1 MQGNSLNVLVVD
13 DDCINLA
20 LLKAILNNEG
30 HQAVLA
36 RDGQEAVAIFSQVQV
51 DMVLMDVMM
60 PVMDGYEATRQI
72 KKIAG
77 ERFVPVIFLTALNDE
92 TSLAKCVEYGGDD
105 FLTKP
110 YNHTIL
116 RAKID
121 AMARVGQL
129 HSMVKA
135 QRDELAYHHE
145 RILREQEVVRTVF
158 SNIVHSGNL
167 NEPCI
172 KYMISPMALFN
183 GDLLLAARQPSGTM
197 RIMLAD
203 FTGHGLSAAVGA
215 MPAADIFYRM
225 TAKGF
230 SISDV
235 IGEINRKLRKILPS
249 GLFCAA
255 CLIDIDHH
263 EQKFSIWNGG
273 VPDILVRSS
282 GGGIRQRYVSRHL
295 PLGVVGN
302 DRLDVS
308 MEIGEITRGDSVYL
322 YTDGVIEAWNKRGEM
337 FGQQRLEAYLSSGR
351 NSSGIFDE
359 IREGLIDFMGDQSQ
373 ADDITLMEVICDD
386 IIAQDHSGA
395 ICVVPDDTEDAGKSH
410 PARSIA
416 WQSNFEMDIDTL
428 RRFDPL
434 PLLLHMVMEI
444 QGLDDHRENLYMILA
459 ELYSNALDHGL
470 LGLDSSLKV
479 TPHGFSEYYTMREK
493 ALVSL
498 RQGRIRVGL
507 KHMPADGGG
516 KLVIRLEDSGSGFDY
531 RKQMLSLE
539 ENISSSGRGIALV
552 RSLCCHVEYFGAGN
566 VVEATYHWQG
576 HQPGDQ
582 FSPQA

>member
-1 MQGNSLNVLVVD
+1 MLVVD
-13 DDCINLA
+13 DDSINLA

-30 HQAVLA
+30 HQIFLA
-36 RDGQEAVAIFSQVQV
+36 TDGQEAVAIFSQVQV
-51 DMVLMDVMM
+51 DIVLMDVMM

-92 TSLAKCVEYGGDD
+92 KSLAKCVECGGDD

-129 HSMVKA
+129 HSTVKA

-158 SNIVHSGNL
+158 SNIVHSGSL

-172 KYMISPMALFN
+172 KFLISPMALFN
-183 GDLLLAARQPSGTM
+183 GDLLLAARQPSGAM

-215 MPAADIFYRM
+215 MPTADIFYRM

-235 IGEINRKLRKILPS
+235 ISEINRKLRKILPS

-255 CLIDIDHH
+255 CLIDIDNN
-263 EQKFSIWNGG
+263 EKKFSVWNGG
-273 VPDILVRSS
+273 VPDVLVRSS
-282 GGGIRQRYVSRHL
+282 GGGVRQRYVSRHL
-295 PLGVVGN
+295 PLGVVNN
-302 DRLDVS
+302 DRLDATV
-308 MEIGEITRGDSVYL
+308 EIGEIANGDRIYL
-322 YTDGVIEAWNKRGEM
+322 YTDGVIEAWNKQGEM
-337 FGQQRLEAYLSSGR
+337 FGQERLEAYLARGR
-351 NSSGIFDE
+351 NSSAMFDD
-359 IREGLIDFMGDQSQ
+359 IREGLIDFIGVQSQ
-373 ADDITLMEVICDD
+373 ADDITLMEVVCDD
-386 IIAQDHSGA
+386 VVVPDHSGA
-395 ICVVPDDTEDAGKSH
+395 ICVVPDDMEDGAESRPAAH
-410 PARSIA
+410 PMAWRS
-416 WQSNFEMDIDTL
+416 SLEMDSDIL
-428 RRFDPL
+428 KNFDPL

-444 QGLDDHRENLYMILA
+444 QGLEDHREHLYMILA

-470 LGLDSSLKV
+470 LGLDSSLKF
-479 TPHGFSEYYTMREK
+479 TPHGFSEYYMMREK
-493 ALVSL
+493 ALASL
-498 RQGRIRVGL
+498 RQGRIKVGL
-507 KHMPADGGG
+507 KHILADGGG
-516 KLVIRLEDSGSGFDY
+516 KLVIRLEDSGLGFDY
-531 RKQMLSLE
+531 RKQMLRLE
-539 ENISSSGRGIALV
+539 ENTTSSGRGITLV
-552 RSLCCHVEYFGAGN
+552 RSLCCHVEYYGMGN
-566 VVEATYHWQG
+566 IVEAVYHWRV
-576 HQPGDQ
+576 
-582 FSPQA
+582 